1 MIFEHLEFH
10 NFKPF
15 SGTESIEFDTESDQ
29 PITLVCAKNDVGKTA
44 VLEGI
49 KFCLYGFE
57 DGEKART
64 QCINRTAA
72 LEGSGETSVTMW
84 VNHDGESYKIKR
96 GHYFSGVDSAEDR
109 SSEDPFMKVVVAPG
123 TEDEEVYI
131 DTEDEEREEEQDI
144 DDAEDFVSDLLP
156 EKTVQF
162 FMFDGDRIQAFA
174 EKLEDADAS
183 IRDAIEQ
190 ILGIREI
197 QNAINDLDD
206 IAISHYRD
214 EYNEASSEADEYES
228 KKDEREDI
236 AEELDDLQEELEDI
250 KSDLEETE
258 EELDIKKKELA
269 DAENLEELYENYIK
283 ARVRLYGVDEVP
295 DAEETLDDDTLE
307 DLGESVVEKIKRIR
321 QQQQSL
327 YKDFGPAA
335 AIVAADNLEGRM
347 PDEDTTIPKALRKTL
362 REHEGACLVCG
373 QSFDVDESHARSVD
387 TDQEGCDICG
397 RPLHITDS
405 DLIDRY
411 EEIEKDATDDAV
423 TLSEKID
430 SALQLQHR
438 DEKEDI
444 SPSSIKEEFGNL
456 DDDSSD
462 LEQRKE
468 QLESRISRLDNEL
481 DNAMDETERE
491 SLRDRRDQ
499 LKTNRD
505 RLLVRQGKRE
515 SEIGSKKEELNE
527 IDDELDEME
536 GATERE
542 ARYKRLLN
550 TSEETQNVFLEAKKN
565 IVDNQRKKVQ
575 DEASRLFLEMS
586 NKSDLYEG
594 LDIDKEYRLR
604 IKIDGET
611 RDLSE
616 QDPSQGARQI
626 IAYAFNAAV
635 ARSASWEAPFVID
648 TPTGR
653 LDNEHK
659 TKLFDSLPEFGSQ
672 IVILY
677 QPREMNRED
686 IIGFRD
692 DDILAGHYQITREEG
707 SSVSSIEPLPE
718 GEYTCGDD

>member
-1 MIFEHLEFH
+1 MRFERLDFH

-15 SGTESIEFDTESDQ
+15 CGTESIEFDTDSEQ

-44 VLEGI
+44 VLDGI

-57 DGEKART
+57 DGEEART

-72 LEGSGETSVTMW
+72 LKDSGETSVTMW
-84 VNHDGESYKIKR
+84 VHHDGESYKIKR
-96 GHYFSGVDSAEDR
+96 GHYFSRVDSAEDR
-109 SSEDPFMKVVVAPG
+109 TSENPFMQIVVAPG
-123 TEDEEVYI
+123 TDDEDVYI
-131 DTEDEEREEEQDI
+131 NTKDEDREGQQDI

-206 IAISHYRD
+206 IAISYYD
-214 EYNEASSEADEYES
+214 SQYNEASSEADDYKN
-228 KKDEREDI
+228 KKVEREEVRED
-236 AEELDDLQEELEDI
+236 LDDLQEELEDI
-250 KSDLEETE
+250 KSDLEEAE
-258 EELDIKKKELA
+258 EELDKKKKDLA

-295 DAEETLDDDTLE
+295 DAEETLDEETLDDI
-307 DLGESVVEKIKRIR
+307 GESVVEKIRGIRI
-321 QQQQSL
+321 QQQSL
-327 YKDFGPAA
+327 YKNFGPAA
-335 AIVAADNLEGRM
+335 AVVAADNLEERI
-347 PDEDTTIPKALRKTL
+347 PEQDSTIPKALRKTL
-362 REHEGACLVCG
+362 RDHDGACLVCG
-373 QSFDVDESHARSVD
+373 QSFDADEDRVGGLDAE
-387 TDQEGCDICG
+387 QEDCDVCG
-397 RPLHITDS
+397 RPLHISES

-411 EEIEKDATDDAV
+411 REIDRDATDDAV
-423 TLSEKID
+423 RLSERIS
-430 SALQLQHR
+430 SALKFQ
-438 DEKEDI
+438 DEEDI
-444 SPSSIKEEFGNL
+444 SPSSMKEDFGSF

-462 LEQRKE
+462 LEQRRE
-468 QLESRISRLDNEL
+468 QLESRIARLDNDL
-481 DNAMDETERE
+481 DNAMDETERQ

-499 LKTNRD
+499 LETRRD
-505 RLLVRQGKRE
+505 RLLVRKGERQ
-515 SEIGSKKEELNE
+515 SDIGSKKEELNE
-527 IDDELDEME
+527 IDDELDGME

-550 TSEETQNVFLEAKKN
+550 TSEQTQNVFQEAKKS
-565 IVDNQRKKVQ
+565 IVDSQRRKVEK
-575 DEASRLFLEMS
+575 EASRLFLEMS

-604 IKIDGET
+604 IKIEDEI

-635 ARSASWEAPFVID
+635 ARSTSWEAPFVID

-672 IVILY
+672 IMILY

-686 IIGFRD
+686 IVGFRD
-692 DDILAGHYQITREEG
+692 DDLLDNHYQITREEG
-707 SSVSSIEPLPE
+707 SSVSTIEPMPE

>member
-1 MIFEHLEFH
+1 MKFERLEFH

-15 SGTESIEFDTESDQ
+15 FGTESIEFDTNNDQ

-49 KFCLYGFE
+49 RFCLYGFE
-57 DGEKART
+57 EGEEART

-72 LEGSGETSVTMW
+72 LEGSGETSVAMW
-84 VNHDGESYKIKR
+84 VHHDGESYKIKR
-96 GHYFSGVDSAEDR
+96 GHYFSEVDSAEDR
-109 SSEDPFMKVVVAPG
+109 TSEDPFMQVVVAPG
-123 TEDEEVYI
+123 TGDENVYI
-131 DTEDEEREEEQDI
+131 DTEDDEREEEQDI
-144 DDAEDFVSDLLP
+144 GDAEDFVSDLLP

-183 IRDAIEQ
+183 IRNAIEQ

-197 QNAINDLDD
+197 ENAIDDLND
-206 IAISHYRD
+206 IAISHYRS
-214 EYNEASSEADEYES
+214 EYNDASSEAEDYER
-228 KKDEREDI
+228 KKDEREKVADEL
-236 AEELDDLQEELEDI
+236 EELRDELENI
-250 KSDLEETE
+250 KSDLEEAE

-283 ARVRLYGVDEVP
+283 ARVKLYGVDKVP
-295 DAEETLDDDTLE
+295 DAEETLDENTL
-307 DLGESVVEKIKRIR
+307 DNISESVVEKIRGIRI
-321 QQQQSL
+321 QQQSL
-327 YKDFGPAA
+327 YKNFGPAA
-335 AIVAADNLEGRM
+335 AILVADNLEDRM
-347 PDEDTTIPKALRKTL
+347 PEQDSTIPKALRKTL
-362 REHEGACLVCG
+362 RQHEGACLVCG
-373 QSFDVDESHARSVD
+373 QSFDVDEDHADSVD
-387 TDQEGCDICG
+387 ADQEDCDVCG
-397 RPLHITDS
+397 RPLHITED

-423 TLSEKID
+423 KLSERINA
-430 SALQLQHR
+430 ALELQNR
-438 DEKEDI
+438 DNEEDV
-444 SPSSIKEEFGNL
+444 SPSSMKEEFGSL
-456 DDDSSD
+456 DDDSSE
-462 LEQRKE
+462 LEERKE
-468 QLESRISRLDNEL
+468 QLESRISRLDNDL

-499 LKTNRD
+499 LKTRRD
-505 RLLVRQGKRE
+505 RLLVRQGE
-515 SEIGSKKEELNE
+515 SQSEISSKKEELSK
-527 IDDELDEME
+527 IDDELDGME

-550 TSEETQNVFLEAKKN
+550 TSEETRNVFQAAKKS
-565 IVDNQRKKVQ
+565 IVSSQRKKVQ
-575 DEASRLFLEMS
+575 NEASRLFLEMS

-604 IKIDGET
+604 IKVEDEI

-635 ARSASWEAPFVID
+635 ARSTSWEAPFVID

-672 IVILY
+672 IMILY
-677 QPREMNRED
+677 QPREMNRDD
-686 IIGFRD
+686 IIRFQGED
-692 DDILAGHYQITREEG
+692 NLANHYQITREEG
-707 SSVSSIEPLPE
+707 SSVSTIESLPE

>member
-1 MIFEHLEFH
+1 MKFERLDFH

-15 SGTESIEFDTESDQ
+15 FGTEYIKFDTDSDQ
-29 PITLVCAKNDVGKTA
+29 PLTLVCAKNDVGKTA

-49 KFCLYGFE
+49 RFCLYGFE
-57 DGEKART
+57 GGEKART

-72 LEGSGETSVTMW
+72 LNESGETSVTMW
-84 VNHDGESYKIKR
+84 VQHDGESYKIKR
-96 GHYFSGVDSAEDR
+96 GHYFSEVDSAEDR
-109 SSEDPFMKVVVAPG
+109 TSEDPFMQVVVAPE

-131 DTEDEEREEEQDI
+131 DTEDDEREEEQDI

-162 FMFDGDRIQAFA
+162 FMFDGDRIQSFA

-206 IAISHYRD
+206 IAISHYRS
-214 EYNEASSEADEYES
+214 EYNEASSEADDYEN
-228 KKDEREDI
+228 KKDEREEV
-236 AEELDDLQEELEDI
+236 AEELDDLQDELEKI
-250 KSDLEETE
+250 KADLEETE
-258 EELDIKKKELA
+258 DELDIKKKELA
-269 DAENLEELYENYIK
+269 DTENLEDLYKNYIE

-295 DAEETLDDDTLE
+295 DAEETLDEDTL
-307 DLGESVVEKIKRIR
+307 DDIDKSVVEKIKGIR
-321 QQQQSL
+321 NQQRSL

-335 AIVAADNLEGRM
+335 AIVAADNLEERM
-347 PDEDTTIPKALRKTL
+347 PEQDSTIPKALRKTL
-362 REHEGACLVCG
+362 RDHEGTCLVCG
-373 QSFDVDESHARSVD
+373 QPFEVDEDRAGGID
-387 TDQEGCDICG
+387 ADQEDCDVCG
-397 RPLHITDS
+397 RPIHITED

-423 TLSEKID
+423 RLSERINA
-430 SALQLQHR
+430 ALKLQ
-438 DEKEDI
+438 DEDGKDI
-444 SPSSIKEEFGNL
+444 SPSSIKDDFGSL
-456 DDDSSD
+456 DDESSD

-468 QLESRISRLDNEL
+468 QLESRISRLNNDL
-481 DNAMDETERE
+481 DNAMDETERQ

-499 LKTNRD
+499 LETRRD
-505 RLLVRQGKRE
+505 RLLVRQGERQ
-515 SEIGSKKEELNE
+515 SEIGSQKEELNE
-527 IDDELDEME
+527 IDDELDDME

-542 ARYKRLLN
+542 SRYKRLLN
-550 TSEETQNVFLEAKKN
+550 TSEQTQSVFQEAKN
-565 IVDNQRKKVQ
+565 SIVNSQRKKVEN
-575 DEASRLFLEMS
+575 EASRLFLEMS
-586 NKSDLYEG
+586 NKSDLYQG

-604 IKIDGET
+604 IKIEDEI

-635 ARSASWEAPFVID
+635 ARSTSWEAPFVID

-677 QPREMNRED
+677 QPREMNRQD
-686 IIGFRD
+686 IIRFRD
-692 DDILAGHYQITREEG
+692 EDTLANHYQITREEG
-707 SSVSSIEPLPE
+707 SSVSTIEPLPE

>member
-1 MIFEHLEFH
+1 
-10 NFKPF
+10 
-15 SGTESIEFDTESDQ
+15 
-29 PITLVCAKNDVGKTA
+29 VGKTA
-44 VLEGI
+44 VLDGI

-57 DGEKART
+57 DGEEART

-72 LEGSGETSVTMW
+72 LEDSGETSVTMW
-84 VNHDGESYKIKR
+84 VHHDGESYKIKR
-96 GHYFSGVDSAEDR
+96 GHYFSRVDSAEDR
-109 SSEDPFMKVVVAPG
+109 TSENPFMQIVVTPG
-123 TEDEEVYI
+123 TDDEDVYI
-131 DTEDEEREEEQDI
+131 NTKDEDREGQQDI

-206 IAISHYRD
+206 IAISYYD
-214 EYNEASSEADEYES
+214 SQYNEASSEADDYKN
-228 KKDEREDI
+228 KKVEREEVRED
-236 AEELDDLQEELEDI
+236 LDDLQEELEDI
-250 KSDLEETE
+250 KSDLEEAE
-258 EELDIKKKELA
+258 EELDKKKKELA

-295 DAEETLDDDTLE
+295 DAEETLDEETLDDI
-307 DLGESVVEKIKRIR
+307 GESVVERIR
-321 QQQQSL
+321 GIRIQQQSL
-327 YKDFGPAA
+327 YKNFGPAA
-335 AIVAADNLEGRM
+335 AVVAADNLEERI
-347 PDEDTTIPKALRKTL
+347 PEQDSTIPKALRKTL
-362 REHEGACLVCG
+362 RDHDGACLVCG
-373 QSFDVDESHARSVD
+373 QSFDADEDRVGGLDAE
-387 TDQEGCDICG
+387 QEDCDVCG
-397 RPLHITDS
+397 RPLHISES

-411 EEIEKDATDDAV
+411 REIDRDATDDAV
-423 TLSEKID
+423 RLSERIS
-430 SALQLQHR
+430 SALKFQ
-438 DEKEDI
+438 DEEGI
-444 SPSSIKEEFGNL
+444 SPSSMKEDFGSF

-462 LEQRKE
+462 LEQRRE
-468 QLESRISRLDNEL
+468 QLESRIARLDNDL
-481 DNAMDETERE
+481 DNAMDETERQ

-499 LKTNRD
+499 LETRRD
-505 RLLVRQGKRE
+505 RLLVRKGERQ
-515 SEIGSKKEELNE
+515 SDIGSKKEELNE
-527 IDDELDEME
+527 IDDELDGME

-550 TSEETQNVFLEAKKN
+550 TSEQTQNVFQEAKKS
-565 IVDNQRKKVQ
+565 IVDSQRRKVEK
-575 DEASRLFLEMS
+575 EASRLFLEMS

-604 IKIDGET
+604 IKIEDEI

-635 ARSASWEAPFVID
+635 ARSTSWEAPFVID

-672 IVILY
+672 IMILY

-686 IIGFRD
+686 IVGFRD
-692 DDILAGHYQITREEG
+692 DDLLDNHYQITREEG
-707 SSVSSIEPLPE
+707 SSVSTIELMPE

>member
-1 MIFEHLEFH
+1 MRFERLDFH

-15 SGTESIEFDTESDQ
+15 CGTESIEFDTDSEQ

-44 VLEGI
+44 VLDGI

-57 DGEKART
+57 DGEEART

-72 LEGSGETSVTMW
+72 LEDSGETSVTMW
-84 VNHDGESYKIKR
+84 VHHDGESYKIKR
-96 GHYFSGVDSAEDR
+96 GHYFSRVDSAEDR
-109 SSEDPFMKVVVAPG
+109 TSENPFMQIVVAPG
-123 TEDEEVYI
+123 TDDEDVYI
-131 DTEDEEREEEQDI
+131 NTKDEDREGQQDI

-206 IAISHYRD
+206 IAISYYD
-214 EYNEASSEADEYES
+214 SQYNEASSEADDYKN
-228 KKDEREDI
+228 KKVEREEVRED
-236 AEELDDLQEELEDI
+236 LDDLQEELEDI
-250 KSDLEETE
+250 KSDLEEAE
-258 EELDIKKKELA
+258 EELDKKKKELA

-295 DAEETLDDDTLE
+295 DAEETLDEETLDDI
-307 DLGESVVEKIKRIR
+307 GESVVERIR
-321 QQQQSL
+321 GIRIQQQSL
-327 YKDFGPAA
+327 YKNFGPAA
-335 AIVAADNLEGRM
+335 AVVAADNLEERI
-347 PDEDTTIPKALRKTL
+347 PEQDSTIPKALRKTL
-362 REHEGACLVCG
+362 RDHDGACLVCG
-373 QSFDVDESHARSVD
+373 QSFDADEDRVGGLDAE
-387 TDQEGCDICG
+387 QEDCDVCG
-397 RPLHITDS
+397 RPLHISES

-411 EEIEKDATDDAV
+411 REIDRDATDDAV
-423 TLSEKID
+423 RLSERIS
-430 SALQLQHR
+430 SALKFQ
-438 DEKEDI
+438 DEEGI
-444 SPSSIKEEFGNL
+444 SPSSMKEDFGSF

-462 LEQRKE
+462 LEQRRE
-468 QLESRISRLDNEL
+468 QLESRIARLDNDL
-481 DNAMDETERE
+481 DNAMDETERQ

-499 LKTNRD
+499 LETRRD
-505 RLLVRQGKRE
+505 RLLVRKGERQ
-515 SEIGSKKEELNE
+515 SDIGSKKEELNE
-527 IDDELDEME
+527 IDDELDGME

-550 TSEETQNVFLEAKKN
+550 TSEQTQNVFQEAKKS
-565 IVDNQRKKVQ
+565 IVDSQRRKVEK
-575 DEASRLFLEMS
+575 EASRLFLEMS

-604 IKIDGET
+604 IKIEDEI

-635 ARSASWEAPFVID
+635 ARSTSWEAPFVID

-672 IVILY
+672 IMILY

-686 IIGFRD
+686 IVGFRD
-692 DDILAGHYQITREEG
+692 DDLLDTHYQITREEG
-707 SSVSSIEPLPE
+707 SSVSTIELMPE

>member
-1 MIFEHLEFH
+1 MRFERLDFH

-15 SGTESIEFDTESDQ
+15 CGTESIEFDTDSEQ

-44 VLEGI
+44 VLDGI

-57 DGEKART
+57 DGEEART

-72 LEGSGETSVTMW
+72 LKDSGETSVTMW
-84 VNHDGESYKIKR
+84 VHHDGESYKIKR
-96 GHYFSGVDSAEDR
+96 GHYFSRVDSAEDR
-109 SSEDPFMKVVVAPG
+109 TSENPFMQIVVAPG
-123 TEDEEVYI
+123 TDDEDVYI
-131 DTEDEEREEEQDI
+131 NTKDEDREGQQDI

-206 IAISHYRD
+206 IAISYYD
-214 EYNEASSEADEYES
+214 SQYNEASSEADDYKN
-228 KKDEREDI
+228 KKVEREEVRED
-236 AEELDDLQEELEDI
+236 LDDLQEELEDI
-250 KSDLEETE
+250 KSDLEEAE
-258 EELDIKKKELA
+258 EELDKKKKELA

-295 DAEETLDDDTLE
+295 DAEETLDEETLDDI
-307 DLGESVVEKIKRIR
+307 GESVVEKIRGIRI
-321 QQQQSL
+321 QQQSL
-327 YKDFGPAA
+327 YKNFGPAA
-335 AIVAADNLEGRM
+335 AVVAADNLEERI
-347 PDEDTTIPKALRKTL
+347 PEQDSTIPKALRKTL
-362 REHEGACLVCG
+362 RDHDGACLVCG
-373 QSFDVDESHARSVD
+373 QSFDADEDRVGGLDAE
-387 TDQEGCDICG
+387 QEDCDVCG
-397 RPLHITDS
+397 RPLHISES

-411 EEIEKDATDDAV
+411 REIDRDATDDAV
-423 TLSEKID
+423 RLSERIS
-430 SALQLQHR
+430 SALKFQ
-438 DEKEDI
+438 DEEDI
-444 SPSSIKEEFGNL
+444 SPSSMKEDFGSF

-462 LEQRKE
+462 LEQRRE
-468 QLESRISRLDNEL
+468 QLESRIARLDNDL
-481 DNAMDETERE
+481 DNAMDETERQ

-499 LKTNRD
+499 LETRRD
-505 RLLVRQGKRE
+505 RLLVRKGERQ
-515 SEIGSKKEELNE
+515 SDIGSKKEELNE
-527 IDDELDEME
+527 IDDELDGME

-550 TSEETQNVFLEAKKN
+550 TSEQTQNVFQEAKKS
-565 IVDNQRKKVQ
+565 IVDSQRRKVEK
-575 DEASRLFLEMS
+575 EASRLFLEMS

-604 IKIDGET
+604 IKIEDEI

-635 ARSASWEAPFVID
+635 ARSTSWEAPFVID

-672 IVILY
+672 IMILY

-686 IIGFRD
+686 IVGFRD
-692 DDILAGHYQITREEG
+692 DDLLDNHYQITREEG
-707 SSVSSIEPLPE
+707 SSVSTIEPMPE

>member
-1 MIFEHLEFH
+1 MKFERLEFH

-15 SGTESIEFDTESDQ
+15 FGTESIQFDTDSDQ
-29 PITLVCAKNDVGKTA
+29 PLTLVCAKNDVGKTA
-44 VLEGI
+44 ILEGI
-49 KFCLYGFE
+49 KFCLYGFDE
-57 DGEKART
+57 GEEART

-72 LEGSGETSVTMW
+72 LDSSGETSVTMW
-84 VNHDGESYKIKR
+84 VYHDGESYKIKR
-96 GHYFSGVDSAEDR
+96 SHYFSEVDSAEDR
-109 SSEDPFMKVVVAPG
+109 SSENPYMQIVIAPD
-123 TEDEEVYI
+123 TEDEDIYI
-131 DTEDEEREEEQDI
+131 DTEEEEGQEI
-144 DDAEDFVSDLLP
+144 DDAEDFISDLLP

-183 IRDAIEQ
+183 IRNAIEQ

-197 QNAINDLDD
+197 QNAINDLND
-206 IAISHYRD
+206 IAISYYRS
-214 EYNEASSEADEYES
+214 EYNDASSEAEDYEN
-228 KKDEREDI
+228 KKDEREEV
-236 AEELDDLQEELEDI
+236 AGELDELQEELEGI

-258 EELDIKKKELA
+258 EQLDIKKKELA
-269 DAENLEELYENYIK
+269 DAENLEELYESYIE

-295 DAEETLDDDTLE
+295 DAEETLDEEALDDI
-307 DLGESVVEKIKRIR
+307 GESVVEKIRGIR
-321 QQQQSL
+321 VQQKNL
-327 YKDFGPAA
+327 YTDFGPAA
-335 AIVAADNLEGRM
+335 AVVAADNLEDHM
-347 PDEDTTIPKALRKTL
+347 PEQDSTIPKALRKTL

-373 QSFDVDESHARSVD
+373 QFFEVDESHAD
-387 TDQEGCDICG
+387 DFDGAQDACEICG
-397 RPLHITDS
+397 RPLHITED

-423 TLSEKID
+423 RLSEKIYA
-430 SALQLQHR
+430 ALGLQ
-438 DEKEDI
+438 DEEDI
-444 SPSSIKEEFGNL
+444 SPSSMKDEFGSL
-456 DDDSSD
+456 DGDSSN

-468 QLESRISRLDNEL
+468 QLESRISRLDNDL

-491 SLRDRRDQ
+491 SLRDRRNQ
-499 LKTNRD
+499 LETRRE
-505 RLLVRQGKRE
+505 RLLVRQGERQ
-515 SEIGSKKEELNE
+515 SGISSKKEELSE
-527 IDDELDEME
+527 INDELDEME

-542 ARYKRLLN
+542 VRYKRLLN
-550 TSEETQNVFLEAKKN
+550 TSEETRNVFQEAKRS
-565 IVDNQRKKVQ
+565 IVNSQRKKVQ
-575 DEASRLFLEMS
+575 NEASRLFLEMS

-604 IKIDGET
+604 IKVEDEI

-635 ARSASWEAPFVID
+635 ARSTSWEAPFVID

-672 IVILY
+672 IMILY
-677 QPREMNRED
+677 QPREMNRDD
-686 IIGFRD
+686 IIRFQD
-692 DDILAGHYQITREEG
+692 EDNLANHYQITREEG
-707 SSVSSIEPLPE
+707 ASVSTIEPLPE